1 MSPIDQLELRFQ
13 TLRDFQEKYPTSHVG
28 GSIGLMI
35 HGIDLKRELHKSD
48 LDITIDEFKLEPNQT
63 SYEERSNGNDFDYAI
78 KKVYGNA
85 VNPSDNIYVKI
96 DIRITPEPS
105 YEVVEYNGHK
115 YNVSRVK
122 DILFWKK
129 KYADKCV
136 TKHVDDLFCI
146 EFGYRNSAIV
156 YIINDDFPF

>member
-1 MSPIDQLELRFQ
+1 MQPPEQLELRFR

-63 SYEERSNGNDFDYAI
+63 SYEERSDGNDFDYAI
-78 KKVYGNA
+78 KKVYGN
-85 VNPSDNIYVKI
+85 NDIYVKI

-105 YEVVEYNGHK
+105 FEVVEYDGYK

-136 TKHVDDLFCI
+136 LKHIDDLKCI
-146 EFGYRNSAIV
+146 ETGFREPEV
-156 YIINDDFPF
+156 TIINDDDLPF